1 MTLPDYFDRFA
12 EGYQPYKGASWCYED
27 GCIYRGLELL
37 SATTGEPRW
46 MAHLHRL
53 ADRQIGQ
60 DGVLLGYDPLEYNID
75 HILSGRAL
83 FALHRDTGEERYLRA
98 ADRLYSQLQTHPRI
112 PAGNYWHK
120 QRYPHQVWL
129 DGLYMGLPFQIEYGQ
144 VRGKPGLVTDALQQ
158 FATALALTSAPGGL
172 YVHGYDDARA
182 QRWADPLTGKSPAV
196 WARAVGWLAM
206 AMVDA
211 LALLPMDE
219 GTATLR
225 LRLASLLDAI
235 VARQT
240 DNGLWMQVL
249 DAPDLDGNYDET
261 SASAMFAYAL
271 MRAARLGLAPGS
283 DAGCLAAAGRRALDA
298 IRDLKLEQEPGGAV
312 RLGGIVHVAGLG
324 GFEGRYRDGSPGYYL
339 TEPVVFDDAKGVGP
353 LMMAHAEAVLA
364 GANAGTGARATE
376 ALLNT

>member
-37 SATTGEPRW
+37 SASTGEARW

-53 ADRQIGQ
+53 ADRQIGP
-60 DGVLLGYDPLEYNID
+60 DGALLGYEPLEYNID

-83 FALHRDTGEERYLRA
+83 FALHRDTGEDRYLLA
-98 ADRLYSQLQTHPRI
+98 ADRLFSQLQTHPRL

-144 VRGKPGLVTDALQQ
+144 VTGKPGLIVDALQQ

-172 YVHGYDDARA
+172 FVHGYDDARA
-182 QRWADPLTGKSPAV
+182 QTWADPLTGKSQAV

-206 AMVDA
+206 ALVDA

-219 GTATLR
+219 GNATLR
-225 LRLASLLDAI
+225 LRLACLLDAI
-235 VARQT
+235 IARQT
-240 DNGLWMQVL
+240 GTGLWMQVL
-249 DAPDLDGNYDET
+249 DAPDLEGNYEET

-271 MRAARLGLAPGS
+271 LRGARLGLAPGS
-283 DAGCLAAAGRRALDA
+283 DTVCLAAAGRRAYDA
-298 IRDLKLEQEPGGAV
+298 IRDFKLETGADGIA

-324 GFEGRYRDGSPGYYL
+324 GFEGRYRDGSPGYYVS
-339 TEPVVFDDAKGVGP
+339 EPVVFDDAKGVGP
-353 LMMAHAEAVLA
+353 LMMAHSEVVIA
-364 GANAGTGARATE
+364 GENTGNGLWGRK
-376 ALLNT
+376 LS